1 MQNYNELF
9 GYAVKS
15 VRKEKS
21 LSQEN
26 LAELSGLSRAH
37 VSRIERFLYNPKL
50 DTLFKV
56 SNGLGIKL
64 SELVILM
71 EGRDSSLK

>member
-9 GYAVKS
+9 GYAVES

-64 SELVILM
+64 SELVVIM
-71 EGRDSSLK
+71 EEKGRSY

>member
-1 MQNYNELF
+1 MDNYNELF

-15 VRKEKS
+15 IRKEKS
-21 LSQEN
+21 LSQEK

-37 VSRIERFLYNPKL
+37 ISRIERFLYNPKL

-64 SELVILM
+64 SELVVIM
-71 EGRDSSLK
+71 EQRNSSPK